1 MNISIGAIILLAVV
15 LFLSVSLGTMAGVEG
30 FQEEELIKTMA
41 DTQKDLEKKKLEE
54 EKEEAKK
61 TVEAGPPVEQE
72 PALSKQEQ
80 ELFDQIIDNKIPSNE
95 LEKLIRAGVLTE
107 NMVEK
112 FLNQVDKHNA
122 EKIEGFC
129 SGDACYAPLR

>member
-1 MNISIGAIILLAVV
+1 MNKSIGAIILLAVV
-15 LFLSVSLGTMAGVEG
+15 LFLSVSLGTMAGLEG

-54 EKEEAKK
+54 EKAEAKK
-61 TVEAGPPVEQE
+61 VVEAGPPVEQE

-112 FLNQVDKHNA
+112 FLNQVDKKNA